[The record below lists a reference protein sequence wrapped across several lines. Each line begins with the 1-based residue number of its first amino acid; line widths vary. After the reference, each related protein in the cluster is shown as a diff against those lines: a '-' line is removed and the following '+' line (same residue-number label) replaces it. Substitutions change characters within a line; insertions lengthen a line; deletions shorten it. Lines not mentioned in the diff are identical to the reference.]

1 MVVIDVLNDAG
12 GRELLLNKYGLRK
25 VPVLARG
32 DQYAMGQMLD
42 PFAKL
47 AGLPMPGADGLS
59 PEQLY
64 KKYEM
69 VFAAG
74 QRYARQFPADKF
86 RERVIPHR
94 ERVIRTLC
102 YHVFRIGEAFL
113 ETWNGA
119 EYGAKIADNEPPES
133 MVTGDDVARYGAG
146 VWKKYE
152 AWWAGLSASD
162 RALTKTLKTYYGDTG
177 AHKVFERVTW
187 HSAQHCRQL
196 IAVLERMEIKP
207 DVPLTAADL
216 AGLPLP
222 ERLWE

>member
-12 GRELLLNKYGLRK
+12 GRELLFNKYGLRK
-25 VPVLARG
+25 VPVLAK
-32 DQYAMGQMLD
+32 DDKYAIGQMLD

-47 AGLPMPGADGLS
+47 AGLPMPGADRLS

-74 QRYARQFPADKF
+74 QRYARQFPAEKF

-94 ERVIRTLC
+94 EREIRTLC
-102 YHVFRIGEAFL
+102 FHVFRIGEAFL

-119 EYGAKIADNEPPES
+119 EYAAKIADNEPPDS
-133 MVTGDDVARYGAG
+133 MQSGDDVARYGAG
-146 VWKKYE
+146 VWKQYE
-152 AWWAGLSASD
+152 AWWRELDDRTLSPV
-162 RALTKTLKTYYGDTG
+162 LKTYYGDTV

-196 IAVLERMEIKP
+196 IAVLERMGIQP
-207 DVPLTAADL
+207 DKPLTPADL

>member
-1 MVVIDVLNDAG
+1 MVVIDILNDVG

-25 VPVLARG
+25 VPVLAKG
-32 DQYAMGQMLD
+32 DQYAFGQMLD
-42 PFAKL
+42 PFAKFV
-47 AGLPMPGADGLS
+47 GLPMPGADRLS

-74 QRYARQFPADKF
+74 QRYARQFPTERL

-102 YHVFRIGEAFL
+102 YHVFRIGESFL

-119 EYGAKIADNEPPES
+119 EYSAKIADNEPPES
-133 MVTGDDVARYGAG
+133 MQTGDDIARYGAS
-146 VWKKYE
+146 VWKRYE
-152 AWWAGLSASD
+152 AWWTGLED
-162 RALTKTLKTYYGDTG
+162 RTLSRMLKTYYGDTI
-177 AHKVFERVTW
+177 AHRVFERVTW

-196 IAVLERMEIKP
+196 AAVLDRMGIQA
-207 DVPLTAADL
+207 DGALTPADL

>member
-1 MVVIDVLNDAG
+1 LNDPG
-12 GRELLLNKYGLRK
+12 GRELLFNKYGLRK
-25 VPVLARG
+25 VPVLAKG
-32 DQYAMGQMLD
+32 DKYAFGQMLE
-42 PFAKL
+42 PFAKF
-47 AGLPMPGADGLS
+47 AGLAVPGANRLS

-74 QRYARQFPADKF
+74 QRYARQFPTERF
-86 RERVIPHR
+86 RERVIPNR

-113 ETWNGA
+113 ETWDGA
-119 EYGAKIADNEPPES
+119 EYSLKIADNEPPES
-133 MVTGDDVARYGAG
+133 MQTGDDVARYGAS
-146 VWKKYE
+146 VWKRYE
-152 AWWAGLSASD
+152 TWWAGLED
-162 RALTKTLKTYYGDTG
+162 RQLTRVLKTYYGDTV
-177 AHKVFERVTW
+177 AHQVFERVTW

-196 IAVLERMEIKP
+196 VAVLERMGIQP
-207 DVPLTAADL
+207 DRPLTPQDL

>member
-25 VPVLARG
+25 VPVLAKG
-32 DQYAMGQMLD
+32 DQYAFGQMLD
-42 PFAKL
+42 PFAKFV
-47 AGLPMPGADGLS
+47 GLPMPGADRLS
-59 PEQLY
+59 PEELY
-64 KKYEM
+64 RKYEM
-69 VFAAG
+69 VFAAA
-74 QRYARQFPADKF
+74 QRYTRQFPPERF

-94 ERVIRTLC
+94 EREIRTLC

-113 ETWNGA
+113 ETWDGA
-119 EYGAKIADNEPPES
+119 EYSVKIADNEPPDS
-133 MVTGDDVARYGAG
+133 MQTGDDIARYGAS
-146 VWKKYE
+146 VWQRYA
-152 AWWAGLSASD
+152 AWWSGLED
-162 RALTKTLKTYYGDTG
+162 RTLSRMLKTYYGDTT

-196 IAVLERMEIKP
+196 VAVLERMGIP
-207 DVPLTAADL
+207 ADRPLTPADL

>member
-1 MVVIDVLNDAG
+1 VVVDVLNDPG
-12 GRELLLNKYGLRK
+12 GRELLFEKYGLRK
-25 VPVLARG
+25 VPVLAKG
-32 DQYAMGQMLD
+32 DKYAFGQMLD
-42 PFAKL
+42 PFVKFIGLDPATI
-47 AGLPMPGADGLS
+47 AGLTPA
-59 PEQLY
+59 ELY

-74 QRYARQFPADKF
+74 QRFARQFPQERF
-86 RERVIPHR
+86 RERVIPNR

-113 ETWNGA
+113 ETWDGA
-119 EYGAKIADNEPPES
+119 EYSVKIADNEPPDS
-133 MVTGDDVARYGAG
+133 MQTGEDIARYGAS

-152 AWWAGLSASD
+152 AWWAGLED
-162 RALTKTLKTYYGDTG
+162 RTLSKVLNTYYGDTV
-177 AHKVFERVTW
+177 ANKVFERVTW

-196 IAVLERMEIKP
+196 AAVLERMGIQP
-207 DVPLTAADL
+207 DRPLTPEDL

>member
-1 MVVIDVLNDAG
+1 MIVIDVLNEPG
-12 GRELLLNKYGLRK
+12 GMDLLVNKYGLRK
-25 VPVLARG
+25 VPVLAKG
-32 DQYAMGQMLD
+32 DQVAIGQMLD

-47 AGLPMPGADGLS
+47 AGLPMPGAGRLS

-74 QRYARQFPADKF
+74 QRLARQFPAERF

-94 ERVIRTLC
+94 ERLIRTLC

-113 ETWNGA
+113 ETWEGA
-119 EYGAKIADNEPPES
+119 EYGAKIADNEPPNS
-133 MVTGDDVARYGAG
+133 MLSGDDVARYGES
-146 VWKKYE
+146 VWRRYE
-152 AWWAGLSASD
+152 AWWKALDD
-162 RALTKTLKTYYGDTG
+162 RALSKVLKTYYGDTV
-177 AHKVFERVTW
+177 AHQVFERVTW

-196 IAVLERMEIKP
+196 VAVLERMNITP
-207 DVPLTAADL
+207 DRPLTPGDL

-222 ERLWE
+222 DRLWE

>member
-12 GRELLLNKYGLRK
+12 GRELLFNKYGLRK
-25 VPVLARG
+25 VPVLAKG
-32 DQYAMGQMLD
+32 DKYAIGQMLD

-47 AGLPMPGADGLS
+47 AGLPMPGADRLS

-74 QRYARQFPADKF
+74 QRHARQFPTEKF

-94 ERVIRTLC
+94 EREIRTLC
-102 YHVFRIGEAFL
+102 FHVFRIGEAFL

-119 EYGAKIADNEPPES
+119 EYAAKIADNEPPDS
-133 MVTGDDVARYGAG
+133 MKTGDDVARYGAG
-146 VWKKYE
+146 VWKQYE
-152 AWWAGLSASD
+152 AWWRGLED
-162 RALTKTLKTYYGDTG
+162 RTLSPVLKTYYGDTV

-196 IAVLERMEIKP
+196 IAVLERMGVQP
-207 DVPLTAADL
+207 DKPLTPADL

>member
-1 MVVIDVLNDAG
+1 MVVIDVLNNAE
-12 GRELLLNKYGLRK
+12 GRDLLLNKYGLRK
-25 VPVLARG
+25 VPVLAKG
-32 DQYAMGQMLD
+32 DQYAFGQMLD
-42 PFAKL
+42 PFAKF
-47 AGLPMPGADGLS
+47 AGLPMPGADRLS

-69 VFAAG
+69 VFAAA
-74 QRYARQFPADKF
+74 QRYARQFPAERF

-94 ERVIRTLC
+94 ERLIRTLC

-113 ETWNGA
+113 ETWDGA
-119 EYGAKIADNEPPES
+119 EYSVKIADNEPPES
-133 MVTGDDVARYGAG
+133 MQTGDDIARYGAG
-146 VWKKYE
+146 VWRKYE
-152 AWWAGLSASD
+152 AWWKSLED
-162 RALTKTLKTYYGDTG
+162 RALTRVLKTYYGDTE

-196 IAVLERMEIKP
+196 VAVLERMEIKP
-207 DVPLTAADL
+207 DGPLTPADL

>member
-12 GRELLLNKYGLRK
+12 GRELLFNKYGLRK
-25 VPVLARG
+25 APVLAKG
-32 DQYAMGQMLD
+32 DRYAFGQMLE
-42 PFAKL
+42 PFAKFV
-47 AGLPMPGADGLS
+47 GLPVPGADGLS

-64 KKYEM
+64 RKYQM

-74 QRYARQFPADKF
+74 QRYARQFPAERF

-119 EYGAKIADNEPPES
+119 EYSMKIADNEPPDS
-133 MVTGDDVARYGAG
+133 MQTGDDIARYGAS
-146 VWKKYE
+146 VWQRYE
-152 AWWAGLSASD
+152 AWWSGLED
-162 RALTKTLKTYYGDTG
+162 RNLSRVLKTYYGDTV

-196 IAVLERMEIKP
+196 VAVLERMEIPP
-207 DVPLTAADL
+207 DGPLSAADL

>member
-1 MVVIDVLNDAG
+1 MVVIDVLNDPG

-25 VPVLARG
+25 VPVLAKG
-32 DQYAMGQMLD
+32 DKYAFGQMLD
-42 PFAKL
+42 PFAKFV
-47 AGLPMPGADGLS
+47 GVPIRGAVGLS

-74 QRYARQFPADKF
+74 QRYARQFPTERL

-102 YHVFRIGEAFL
+102 FHVFRIGEAFL

-119 EYGAKIADNEPPES
+119 EYSVKIADNEPPDS
-133 MVTGDDVARYGAG
+133 MQTGDDIAHYGAS
-146 VWKKYE
+146 VWKRYE
-152 AWWAGLSASD
+152 VWWGGLDD
-162 RALTKTLKTYYGDTG
+162 RTLSRVLKTYYGDTI

-196 IAVLERMEIKP
+196 IAVMDRMGIQP
-207 DVPLTAADL
+207 DGPLTSADL

>member
-1 MVVIDVLNDAG
+1 MVVIDILNDAG
-12 GRELLLNKYGLRK
+12 GRELLLSKYGLRK
-25 VPVLARG
+25 VPVLAKG
-32 DQYAMGQMLD
+32 DQYAFGQMLD
-42 PFAKL
+42 PFAKFV
-47 AGLPMPGADGLS
+47 GLPMPGADRLS

-74 QRYARQFPADKF
+74 QRYARQFPTERL

-102 YHVFRIGEAFL
+102 FHVFRIGESFL

-119 EYGAKIADNEPPES
+119 EYSAKIADNEPPES
-133 MVTGDDVARYGAG
+133 MQTGDDIARYGAS
-146 VWKKYE
+146 VWKRYE
-152 AWWAGLSASD
+152 AWWTGLED
-162 RALTKTLKTYYGDTG
+162 RTLSRMLKTYYGDTI
-177 AHKVFERVTW
+177 AHRVFERVTW

-196 IAVLERMEIKP
+196 AAVLDRMGIQA
-207 DVPLTAADL
+207 DGALTPADL

>member
-25 VPVLARG
+25 VPVLAKG
-32 DQYAMGQMLD
+32 DQFAFGQMLD

-47 AGLPMPGADGLS
+47 AGLPMPGADRLS

-64 KKYEM
+64 KKYAM

-74 QRYARQFPADKF
+74 QRYARQFPAERF

-94 ERVIRTLC
+94 ERLIRTLC
-102 YHVFRIGEAFL
+102 FHVFRIGEAFL

-119 EYGAKIADNEPPES
+119 EYALKIADNEPPDS
-133 MVTGDDVARYGAG
+133 MQTGDDIARYGAA
-146 VWKKYE
+146 VWKQYE
-152 AWWAGLSASD
+152 AWWNGLED
-162 RALTKTLKTYYGDTG
+162 RALSRVLKTYYGDTV
-177 AHKVFERVTW
+177 AHKLFERVTW

-196 IAVLERMEIKP
+196 VAVLERMDLKP
-207 DVPLTAADL
+207 DGPLTSADL

>member
-12 GRELLLNKYGLRK
+12 GRELLFNKYGLRK
-25 VPVLARG
+25 VPVLAKG
-32 DQYAMGQMLD
+32 DKYAFGQMLE
-42 PFAKL
+42 PFAKF
-47 AGLPMPGADGLS
+47 AGLPVPGADGLS

-64 KKYEM
+64 RKYEM

-74 QRYARQFPADKF
+74 QRYARQFPVERF
-86 RERVIPHR
+86 RERVIAHR
-94 ERVIRTLC
+94 ERPIRTLC

-113 ETWNGA
+113 ETWEGA
-119 EYGAKIADNEPPES
+119 EYSVKIADNEPPDS
-133 MVTGDDVARYGAG
+133 MQTGDDVARYGAG
-146 VWKKYE
+146 VWKQYE
-152 AWWAGLSASD
+152 AWWNGLDD
-162 RALTKTLKTYYGDTG
+162 RSLSRVLKTYYGDTG

-196 IAVLERMEIKP
+196 AAVLERMGIQP
-207 DVPLTAADL
+207 DRPLTPADL